1 MKMGTLPT
9 VFPRSAYSL
18 TSLRDLLD
26 KVTWKE
32 VGSARRFIVCFNEHK
47 ENEHDEDATQTPV
60 ATPQKAKHQSAGP
73 SSRRKSPTKKKLR
86 REFKPSAIDVMI
98 KKEKVTLPSSSS
110 KGEGK
115 AVDVSDEEEGGE
127 ALPEDYDI
135 YEDLGLSLPPVRT
148 PSRKRG
154 VSQVDDPQSSRT
166 SPTHASQ
173 ASHVSERDAEENE
186 DDEGSADLTTVKRT
200 LPRYPARNSRRP
212 TSRAL
217 V

>member
-98 KKEKVTLPSSSS
+98 KKEKVALPSSSS

-127 ALPEDYDI
+127 
-135 YEDLGLSLPPVRT
+135 
-148 PSRKRG
+148 
-154 VSQVDDPQSSRT
+154 VSSIIFRVMRYVDDLLFCVLCAVCSSWFIYRA
-166 SPTHASQ
+166 HA
-173 ASHVSERDAEENE
+173 
-186 DDEGSADLTTVKRT
+186 T
-200 LPRYPARNSRRP
+200 
-212 TSRAL
+212 
-217 V
+217 